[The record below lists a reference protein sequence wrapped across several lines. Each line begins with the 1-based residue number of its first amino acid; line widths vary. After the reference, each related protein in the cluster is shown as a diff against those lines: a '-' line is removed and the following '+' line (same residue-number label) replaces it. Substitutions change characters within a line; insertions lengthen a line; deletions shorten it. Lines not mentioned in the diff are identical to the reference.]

1 MPWRAV
7 GGWSVV
13 LSFRRKRKSRCRRQG
28 GREGGRGLTNGLG
41 NAVLVVGGPV
51 LCLEE
56 LDKLLLVLWWV
67 GNTGGQGQGR
77 EGNVSVVSGGVVAS
91 PFLACTYSVERP
103 HVHPHAPELLRL
115 VVLVQD
121 VVHLAAAAAATK

>member
-1 MPWRAV
+1 
-7 GGWSVV
+7 V
-13 LSFRRKRKSRCRRQG
+13 LSFRRKRKSRCRREG
-28 GREGGRGLTNGLG
+28 GREGGRKGGRGLTNGLG

-51 LCLEE
+51 LCLKE

-67 GNTGGQGQGR
+67 GKTGGQGQGR

-91 PFLACTYSVERP
+91 PFLRLACTYSVERP

-121 VVHLAAAAAATK
+121 VVHRAAAAAATK